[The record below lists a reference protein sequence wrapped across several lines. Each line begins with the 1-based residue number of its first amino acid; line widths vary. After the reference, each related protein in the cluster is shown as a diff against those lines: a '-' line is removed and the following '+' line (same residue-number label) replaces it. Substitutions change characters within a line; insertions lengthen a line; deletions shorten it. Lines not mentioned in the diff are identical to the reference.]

1 MMNLQTKVKSGDVVR
16 LKGMASYSTTT
27 IDEVLADDR
36 ISILEPWGEG
46 ARHIVHVGENYNV
59 TCVTER
65 GLYVFEG
72 HITLADYSQTVAHI
86 ELACDSECRKIQRRE
101 AFRLKTMLRVRVRR
115 MPRAEQPEEVWIE
128 TQSIDISETGIQ
140 IIYDADCREGDL
152 LQVSIELNKFGIAET
167 LPSLDARVVRRYET
181 GHKGGRRMV
190 GLRFE
195 KMPEYAAGVIWKL
208 VMLGQRHMRQREL

>member
-1 MMNLQTKVKSGDVVR
+1 MNLQTKVKSGDVVR
-16 LKGMASYSTTT
+16 LKSAGSYSTTT

-46 ARHIVHVGENYNV
+46 VRHIVHVGESYNV

-65 GLYVFEG
+65 GLYVFNG
-72 HITLADYSQTVAHI
+72 QITLADYSQTVAHI
-86 ELACDSECRKIQRRE
+86 ELACDGDCRKIQRRE

-115 MPRAEQPEEVWIE
+115 MPRTDQPEEMWIE

-140 IIYDADCREGDL
+140 IIYDADCKEGEL
-152 LQVSIELNKFGIAET
+152 LQIVIELNKFGIAET
-167 LPSLDARVVRRYET
+167 LPPLDARVVRLYET
-181 GHKGGRRMV
+181 GRKGGRRMI

-195 KMPEYAAGVIWKL
+195 KIPEYAAGVIWKL